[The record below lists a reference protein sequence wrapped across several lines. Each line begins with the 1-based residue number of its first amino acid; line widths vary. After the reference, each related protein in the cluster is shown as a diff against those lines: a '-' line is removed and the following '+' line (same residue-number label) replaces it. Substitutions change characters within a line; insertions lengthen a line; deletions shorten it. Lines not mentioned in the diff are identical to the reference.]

1 MELKWTK
8 PDGTSTEGT
17 KDAMMKAFYE
27 SGCVGSLEP
36 INPPPVIP
44 ASYFKEAPMPDG
56 SFDTAEM
63 VCGRNCGSTDFARDT
78 KLGLDYCT
86 NCGAISGFCGVI
98 SGFLYGGQQQVSTPK
113 PAPAA
118 TPKPAPQPEPV
129 PDEFHSWQGSF
140 TRLTDGEFGV
150 KLWMPDQ
157 PDFDSKPAEGDF
169 VQVTSRKGRVFEM
182 YLGKHVETKGRAVI
196 FEKGDRA

>member
-1 MELKWTK
+1 MELKWTQ
-8 PDGTSTEGT
+8 PDGTSTEGN

-27 SGCVGSLEP
+27 AGCVGSLEP

-44 ASYFKEAPMPDG
+44 ASYFKEAPMPDV
-56 SFDTAEM
+56 SFNTDEM
-63 VCGRNCGSTDFARDT
+63 VCGRNCGSTEFARDA
-78 KLGLDYCT
+78 KLGLDYCRH
-86 NCGAISGFCGVI
+86 CGAI

-113 PAPAA
+113 LQ
-118 TPKPAPQPEPV
+118 PKPAPVARLEPV
-129 PDEFHSWQGSF
+129 LPEQDGVEDAWKGSF
-140 TRLTDGEFGV
+140 TRLADGEFGV

-157 PDFDSKPAEGDF
+157 PPFISDPTEGHR

-196 FEKGDRA
+196 FEKGDRAA

>member
-1 MELKWTK
+1 MSDLRWTQ

-27 SGCVGSLEP
+27 AGCVGSLEP
-36 INPPPVIP
+36 INLPVIP
-44 ASYFKEAPMPDG
+44 ASYMKEAPMPDV
-56 SFDTAEM
+56 SFNTDEM
-63 VCGRNCGSTDFARDT
+63 VCGRNCGSTDFARDA
-78 KLGLDYCT
+78 KLGLDYCRH
-86 NCGAISGFCGVI
+86 CGTI
-98 SGFLYGGQQQVSTPK
+98 SGFLYGGQQQVSTLK
-113 PAPAA
+113 PAPVA
-118 TPKPAPQPEPV
+118 TPKPVVSAPAGRVGDP
-129 PDEFHSWQGSF
+129 WKGSF
-140 TRLTDGEFGV
+140 TRLADGEFGV

-157 PDFDSKPAEGDF
+157 PDPDAEPVEGDF

>member
-1 MELKWTK
+1 MSDLRWTQ

-27 SGCVGSLEP
+27 AGCVGSLEP
-36 INPPPVIP
+36 INPPAPVIP
-44 ASYFKEAPMPDG
+44 ASYFKEAPMPDV
-56 SFDTAEM
+56 SFNTDEM
-63 VCGRNCGSTDFARDT
+63 VCGRNCGSTEFARDA
-78 KLGLDYCT
+78 KLGLDYCRH
-86 NCGAISGFCGVI
+86 CGAISGF
-98 SGFLYGGQQQVSTPK
+98 LYEGQQPVS
-113 PAPAA
+113 

-140 TRLTDGEFGV
+140 TKLADGEFGV

-169 VQVTSRKGRVFEM
+169 VRVTSRKGRVFEM

>member
-1 MELKWTK
+1 MSDLRWTQ

-27 SGCVGSLEP
+27 AGCVGSLEP

-44 ASYFKEAPMPDG
+44 ASYFKEAPMPDV

-63 VCGRNCGSTDFARDT
+63 VCGRNCGSTDFARDA
-78 KLGLDYCT
+78 KLGLDYCRH
-86 NCGAISGFCGVI
+86 CGAISGF
-98 SGFLYGGQQQVSTPK
+98 LYEGQQQVSTLK
-113 PAPAA
+113 PAPVA
-118 TPKPAPQPEPV
+118 TPKPVVSAPAGRVGDP
-129 PDEFHSWQGSF
+129 WKGSF
-140 TRLTDGEFGV
+140 TRLADGEFGV

-169 VQVTSRKGRVFEM
+169 VRVTSRKGRVFEM

>member
-27 SGCVGSLEP
+27 AGCVGSLEP
-36 INPPPVIP
+36 INPPAPVIP
-44 ASYFKEAPMPDG
+44 ASYMKEAPMPDV
-56 SFDTAEM
+56 SFNTAEM
-63 VCGRNCGSTDFARDT
+63 VCGRNCGSTEFARDA
-78 KLGLDYCT
+78 KLGLDYCRH
-86 NCGAISGFCGVI
+86 CGAISGFP
-98 SGFLYGGQQQVSTPK
+98 YEGQQQ
-113 PAPAA
+113 PAPQRR
-118 TPKPAPQPEPV
+118 PAPQPKPQPV
-129 PDEFHSWQGSF
+129 AVPAPTEVLAWQGSF
-140 TRLTDGEFGV
+140 TRLSDEEFGV

-169 VQVTSRKGRVFEM
+169 VRVTSRKGRVFEM
-182 YLGKHVETKGRAVI
+182 YLGRHVETKGRAVI

>member
-1 MELKWTK
+1 MELRWTQ

-27 SGCVGSLEP
+27 AGCVGSLEP
-36 INPPPVIP
+36 INPPAPVIP
-44 ASYFKEAPMPDG
+44 ASYMKEAPMPDSDV
-56 SFDTAEM
+56 SFRSAEM
-63 VCGRNCGSTDFARDT
+63 ICGRDCGSTDFARDA
-78 KLGLDYCT
+78 KLGLDYCRD
-86 NCGAISGFCGVI
+86 CGAISGFP
-98 SGFLYGGQQQVSTPK
+98 YEGQQQVSTPR
-113 PAPAA
+113 PAPVA

-140 TRLTDGEFGV
+140 TRLADGEFGV

-157 PDFDSKPAEGDF
+157 PDFDSDPAKGDF
-169 VQVTSRKGRVFEM
+169 VRVTSRKGRVFEM
-182 YLGKHVETKGRAVI
+182 FLGKHVETKGRAVI

>member
-8 PDGTSTEGT
+8 PDGTCAEGN

-27 SGCVGSLEP
+27 AGCVGSLEP

-44 ASYFKEAPMPDG
+44 ASYFKEAPMPDV
-56 SFDTAEM
+56 SFNTDEM
-63 VCGRNCGSTDFARDT
+63 VCGRNCGSTDFARDA
-78 KLGLDYCT
+78 KLGLDYCRH
-86 NCGAISGFCGVI
+86 CGAISGF
-98 SGFLYGGQQQVSTPK
+98 LYEGQAQVSTPK
-113 PAPAA
+113 PQPQPAPVA
-118 TPKPAPQPEPV
+118 TPKPVVSAPAGRVGDP
-129 PDEFHSWQGSF
+129 WKGSF
-140 TRLTDGEFGV
+140 TRLADGEFGV

-157 PDFDSKPAEGDF
+157 PPFISDPTEGHL
-169 VQVTSRKGRVFEM
+169 VQVTTRKGRVFEM

>member
-8 PDGTSTEGT
+8 PDGTCAEGT

-27 SGCVGSLEP
+27 AGCVGSLEP
-36 INPPPVIP
+36 INPPPAIP
-44 ASYFKEAPMPDG
+44 ASYMKEAPMPDV
-56 SFDTAEM
+56 SFRSAEM
-63 VCGRNCGSTDFARDT
+63 VCGRNCGSTDFARDA
-78 KLGLDYCT
+78 KLGLDYCRH
-86 NCGAISGFCGVI
+86 CGAISGF
-98 SGFLYGGQQQVSTPK
+98 LYEGPQQVSTPKPQPK

-157 PDFDSKPAEGDF
+157 PDFDSDPAEGDF
-169 VQVTSRKGRVFEM
+169 VRVKSRKGRVFEM

>member
-27 SGCVGSLEP
+27 AGCVGSLEP
-36 INPPPVIP
+36 INPPAPVIP
-44 ASYFKEAPMPDG
+44 ASYMKEAPMPDV
-56 SFDTAEM
+56 SFNTAEM
-63 VCGRNCGSTDFARDT
+63 VCGRNCGSTEFARDA
-78 KLGLDYCT
+78 KLGLDYCRH
-86 NCGAISGFCGVI
+86 CGAISGFP
-98 SGFLYGGQQQVSTPK
+98 YEGQQQ
-113 PAPAA
+113 PAPQRR
-118 TPKPAPQPEPV
+118 PAPQPKPQPV
-129 PDEFHSWQGSF
+129 AVPAPTEVLAWQGSF
-140 TRLTDGEFGV
+140 TKLADGEFGV

-157 PDFDSKPAEGDF
+157 PDPDAEPVEGDF

-182 YLGKHVETKGRAVI
+182 YLGRHVETKGRAVI